1 VLNAPADKKTKLIGI
16 LTSFNGSP
24 NTRPDYDEEQGVFP
38 GSFGGNRFSSNP
50 LGDEAVCL

>member
-1 VLNAPADKKTKLIGI
+1 MCDRITKCQDVDIH
-16 LTSFNGSP
+16 TSFNGSP